1 MTKQLGE
8 QYELK
13 RKLSNDS
20 AGDLKKILEAM
31 KNYKPSKEEVEE
43 PPNTTTT
50 QGSGLEGML
59 GFKDITPSD
68 YIMFLKQDGSQ
79 FAVTI
84 NLEYGG
90 NDWYNQNKLAIK
102 SKRLVSDI
110 NEAMIMYREVVDSH
124 MNNRMLYH
132 PDGNEV
138 KNKVRE
144 DLYNQLTQ
152 NNWQNLNAIF
162 FEKDKDKGI
171 FLMKKA
177 IGLDD
182 KGELIY
188 DSGINVSSPVENGKL
203 VSLNDF
209 DSNGFPKKV
218 SDLDEFNRD
227 NDIKVYN
234 PANQKVVRLSSGS
247 VISYLYCG
255 SYPGSGDASLGV
267 RLSIA
272 RGQ

>member
-1 MTKQLGE
+1 MTKQFGE

-68 YIMFLKQDGSQ
+68 S
-79 FAVTI
+79 
-84 NLEYGG
+84 N
-90 NDWYNQNKLAIK
+90 
-102 SKRLVSDI
+102 
-110 NEAMIMYREVVDSH
+110 